1 MHVARA
7 AFDRSRGYGIPRFM
21 PLSVVIGGC
30 CQARLIHLVFLGLAA
45 ALFCYRRL
53 ICLTT

>member
-1 MHVARA
+1 
-7 AFDRSRGYGIPRFM
+7 M